1 MLYNYRDKRYYYS
14 RLIDLN
20 NLDMEQKVTAFL
32 SNIQKFSLHDGPGI
46 RTVVFF
52 KGCPLS
58 CLWCSN
64 PETRAANASVL
75 RDTAK
80 CVRCLRCVELCPA
93 GAIKGDLSIDR
104 MACTACGTCV
114 RECPQKALSINGR
127 RYSLEETLRICL
139 QDRPFYEESGGGV
152 TLSGGEVLTQAAF
165 ARELLEA
172 LKGEG
177 IHTALETTGYAPGD
191 VFWRAAELADLL
203 LFDIKHYDRDCHF
216 RGTGVYNDRILN
228 NLKAALAARKTVLPR
243 LPIIPGFNDS
253 PEDALGFSRLFGS
266 LELKRAQLLPFHQ
279 FGEKKYEMLGLSYP
293 MRGVPQLHGED
304 LEEYRRIFAANG
316 IECL

>member
-1 MLYNYRDKRYYYS
+1 MKQ
-14 RLIDLN
+14 
-20 NLDMEQKVTAFL
+20 NLTAFL

-64 PETRAANASVL
+64 PETRETNGSVL
-75 RDTAK
+75 RDNAK
-80 CVRCLRCVELCPA
+80 CVRCLRCAKVCPA
-93 GAIKGDLSIDR
+93 GAIGEDLSINR
-104 MACTACGTCV
+104 RACTACGTCV
-114 RECPQKALSINGR
+114 MECPRKALSINGQ

-165 ARELLEA
+165 AREFLEA
-172 LKGEG
+172 LRDEG
-177 IHTALETTGYAPGD
+177 IHTALETTGYAPPG
-191 VFWRAAELADLL
+191 VFWQAADPVDLL
-203 LFDIKHYDRDCHF
+203 LFDIKHYDRDRHF
-216 RGTGVYNDRILN
+216 KGTGVYNDPILD

-253 PEDALGFSRLFGS
+253 PEDALGFSLLLKS
-266 LELKRAQLLPFHQ
+266 LGLKRAQLLPFHQ
-279 FGEKKYEMLGLSYP
+279 FGEKKYEMLGLPYP
-293 MRGVPQLHGED
+293 LRGVSQLHGED
-304 LEEYRRIFAANG
+304 LEEYRRIFIDNG
-316 IECL
+316 IDCFL